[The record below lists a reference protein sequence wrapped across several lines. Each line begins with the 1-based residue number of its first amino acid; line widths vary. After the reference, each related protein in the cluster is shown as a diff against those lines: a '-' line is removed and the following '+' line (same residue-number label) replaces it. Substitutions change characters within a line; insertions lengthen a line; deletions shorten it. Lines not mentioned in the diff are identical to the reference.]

1 MNIKRIYKI
10 EEHFVTQVA
19 VSLKRETLRDLYL
32 PQLSSGTYYYKT
44 TVDGKGLN
52 TGKLIKY

>member
-1 MNIKRIYKI
+1 MIIERIYKI

-19 VSLKRETLRDLYL
+19 VSSKRETLRRL
-32 PQLSSGTYYYKT
+32 KT